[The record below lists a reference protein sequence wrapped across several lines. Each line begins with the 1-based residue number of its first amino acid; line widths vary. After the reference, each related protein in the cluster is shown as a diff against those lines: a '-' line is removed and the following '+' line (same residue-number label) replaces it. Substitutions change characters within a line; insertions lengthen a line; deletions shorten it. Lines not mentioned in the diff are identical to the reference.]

1 MFTYVPSFFL
11 FPSEKRAGGS
21 GAGERI
27 TRPEFL
33 TLSGSGLIGASAGGK
48 PQGLSRAW
56 WWKYSSTSLQSIP
69 TKHHC
74 TSWYFALCL
83 DPLRKL
89 IENSPSNNQ
98 RRGPTLG
105 GAGGA
110 RVSEGGAGGQR
121 LAEISV
127 AASTVS
133 TAGGR
138 AGGNTAAV
146 SGASRGTCEFGER
159 RPGVAG
165 RDTRLLSGRPS
176 CLAHDKSIRGGRV
189 PAHEPRVLFKKSSL
203 R

>member
-1 MFTYVPSFFL
+1 M
-11 FPSEKRAGGS
+11 
-21 GAGERI
+21 
-27 TRPEFL
+27 
-33 TLSGSGLIGASAGGK
+33 GGK

-56 WWKYSSTSLQSIP
+56 RWKYSTTSLQSIP
-69 TKHHC
+69 TNHHC
-74 TSWYFALCL
+74 TSWSFALSL
-83 DPLRKL
+83 DPPRKH

-105 GAGGA
+105 GAGGT
-110 RVSEGGAGGQR
+110 RVLEGGGQR

-138 AGGNTAAV
+138 AGTRRLSAERAG
-146 SGASRGTCEFGER
+146 GTCEFGER
-159 RPGVAG
+159 RPRVAG

-189 PAHEPRVLFKKSSL
+189 PAHEPRVLFKKEL
-203 R
+203 FEIEKKQKNTAPWWWRWRR